1 MLIAYLL
8 VISILAGQ
16 LIKIPVFGVQGPT
29 LLDLLVLALSL
40 IGIAKLK
47 FKLQKPNKLLKIGY
61 LFTGV
66 GILSLIVTPL
76 SLNFPEYLSS
86 FSYTLRFFVYILF
99 AHIIF
104 SGAFEDFRK
113 RIKETLIYSGVGL
126 AVLGLIQFLI
136 LPDLMFL
143 QPFGWD
149 PHYFR
154 TVSTFLDPN
163 FAGAYFVLTLLLLTS
178 LRGHEVAAAIPKKIA
193 SSFTLL
199 AMTIVYLALLTT
211 FSRSSY
217 LMFLVSGISL
227 AFFQKSKKIL
237 LGTFILFI
245 GLLIGFQIYTQAV
258 ATPRGINREQ
268 SASFRLSTWQ
278 QGLTIFQHSPLMG
291 VGFNTY
297 KFAIREY
304 NLSDSQFLESRGSTT
319 NDFSLLYV
327 LATTGI
333 VGLTVYLLFI
343 LHLPPVAILGLLI
356 HSIFANSLFYP
367 PIFLWII
374 LLGVKKESI

>member
-1 MLIAYLL
+1 M
-8 VISILAGQ
+8 
-16 LIKIPVFGVQGPT
+16 
-29 LLDLLVLALSL
+29 
-40 IGIAKLK
+40 
-47 FKLQKPNKLLKIGY
+47 
-61 LFTGV
+61 
-66 GILSLIVTPL
+66 
-76 SLNFPEYLSS
+76 
-86 FSYTLRFFVYILF
+86 
-99 AHIIF
+99 
-104 SGAFEDFRK
+104 
-113 RIKETLIYSGVGL
+113 
-126 AVLGLIQFLI
+126 
-136 LPDLMFL
+136 
-143 QPFGWD
+143 
-149 PHYFR
+149 
-154 TVSTFLDPN
+154 
-163 FAGAYFVLTLLLLTS
+163 
-178 LRGHEVAAAIPKKIA
+178 AAAIPKKIA

-367 PIFLWII
+367 PILLWLI
-374 LLGVKKESI
+374 LFSIKKESI